1 MQLSPSMFVG
11 TAVMIA
17 LVVAELPPPMVSA
30 EESYTPPPIVEVSE
44 PASAARVEVA
54 EPTSAVVVD
63 GAVTRPPMIAAD
75 SAVAPPLVEAPLA
88 NPPTA
93 DAMVPPPLVE
103 APLLKSLSADAMVA
117 PPLVEAPVVNARAIP
132 EVQASGN
139 EVRAAPRRPF
149 VGLAFDAALPD
160 GAGVNLMVRP
170 FHWLELHAGVAH
182 NAITPGFRGGVT
194 FLPLDR
200 WFVPTL
206 TLELGT
212 HPPGDAN
219 PLLRAVTGNNS
230 LRIGALENIGYDFQN
245 ALLGFTFGSREHFT
259 IFLRGGITR
268 VVGRTG
274 SDNTVIS
281 SGGGSGTGVGTV
293 TVENPTLLLPAAK
306 VGFALYFF

>member
-1 MQLSPSMFVG
+1 MFVG
-11 TAVMIA
+11 TAVLIA
-17 LVVAELPPPMVSA
+17 WVVAELPPPTVSA
-30 EESYTPPPIVEVSE
+30 EESYTPPPIVEVTE
-44 PASAARVEVA
+44 PE
-54 EPTSAVVVD
+54 
-63 GAVTRPPMIAAD
+63 M
-75 SAVAPPLVEAPLA
+75 VAPPLVEAPVV
-88 NPPTA
+88 NSPTA
-93 DAMVPPPLVE
+93 DSV
-103 APLLKSLSADAMVA
+103 VA
-117 PPLVEAPVVNARAIP
+117 PPLVEAPVVNARAVP
-132 EVQASGN
+132 EVQASGT

-170 FHWLELHAGVAH
+170 LRWLELHAGVAH

-194 FLPLDR
+194 FLPVDR

-219 PLLRAVTGNNS
+219 PLVQAVTGNSS
-230 LRIGALENIGYDFQN
+230 LRISALENIGYDFQN

-259 IFLRGGITR
+259 IFVRGGITR

-274 SDNTVIS
+274 SEETVIS